1 LEQKLVSD
9 FANPLGGLCLNY

>member
-1 LEQKLVSD
+1 LKQKLVSD